1 MKLQNLTVIFVIIMI
16 PIILVTSYYIQ
27 LQIDTVTMQ
36 TDYKTKLIKA
46 AKDSI
51 EAFEINSVQ
60 WNSEYSSTTDSKRRN
75 INASVNTF
83 ITSFAN
89 ALGIGGTSK
98 EYMINYIPAIL
109 YTMYDGYYI
118 YSLAQEESGNYT
130 HLLQPFVPYTELL
143 TSGND
148 WIVINYTL
156 DNYIEI
162 YGEISGAYV
171 EKQGYL
177 TASFGGITS
186 EETLSEQL
194 AINNGSSAPNL
205 ETYEYVYDENNVK
218 TYYDSSADEFFT
230 YYDGEKRRLDDRS
243 NAIYK
248 KYIDPSKNVYYQLL
262 NEKGG
267 NIGDWFGSDKTP
279 TSLVPISG
287 NITDDYSAQ
296 NYYNQEVIYNGSF
309 TKWFND
315 NIATPKIWYS
325 ETLETQYQFERIE
338 STVTNVNDPD
348 PVSDNYKSSS
358 FTQHKEDVIQ
368 KSIEEN
374 LDNAMLSLTARG
386 SVSYDFRLPELKATD
401 WEQLFSN
408 VSVIAFVQG
417 LPIGN
422 KYFNNYAIVTST
434 KNNEYVDPNE
444 IYFSGNSYDQ
454 YYHRKYCEEMKD
466 SDTDYTGYRS
476 IDYVVKNQDYKEDT
490 NTTKTKY
497 YYSHDNQLDTLSELA
512 CYSCLVDRQKYKQ
525 KSPITADMEKKY
537 YTALYRERYVSHE
550 FRN

>member
-156 DNYIEI
+156 DNYIET

-177 TASFGGITS
+177 TASFGDITS
-186 EETLSEQL
+186 GETLREQL
-194 AINNGSSAPNL
+194 AIIKSDAPIPIL
-205 ETYEYVYDENNVK
+205 ETYTYVYDENNVK
-218 TYYDSSADEFFT
+218 TYYDSSEDEFFT
-230 YYDGEKRRLDDRS
+230 YYDGEKRWLNDRS

-248 KYIDPSKNVYYQLL
+248 KYIDSSGNVYYQLL
-262 NEKGG
+262 NDKGG
-267 NIGDWFGSDKTP
+267 NTGDWFKSDKT
-279 TSLVPISG
+279 
-287 NITDDYSAQ
+287 
-296 NYYNQEVIYNGSF
+296 
-309 TKWFND
+309 
-315 NIATPKIWYS
+315 TPA
-325 ETLETQYQFERIE
+325 
-338 STVTNVNDPD
+338 
-348 PVSDNYKSSS
+348 SD
-358 FTQHKEDVIQ
+358 
-368 KSIEEN
+368 
-374 LDNAMLSLTARG
+374 LR
-386 SVSYDFRLPELKATD
+386 
-401 WEQLFSN
+401 
-408 VSVIAFVQG
+408 
-417 LPIGN
+417 
-422 KYFNNYAIVTST
+422 
-434 KNNEYVDPNE
+434 
-444 IYFSGNSYDQ
+444 
-454 YYHRKYCEEMKD
+454 
-466 SDTDYTGYRS
+466 
-476 IDYVVKNQDYKEDT
+476 
-490 NTTKTKY
+490 
-497 YYSHDNQLDTLSELA
+497 
-512 CYSCLVDRQKYKQ
+512 
-525 KSPITADMEKKY
+525 
-537 YTALYRERYVSHE
+537 
-550 FRN
+550 